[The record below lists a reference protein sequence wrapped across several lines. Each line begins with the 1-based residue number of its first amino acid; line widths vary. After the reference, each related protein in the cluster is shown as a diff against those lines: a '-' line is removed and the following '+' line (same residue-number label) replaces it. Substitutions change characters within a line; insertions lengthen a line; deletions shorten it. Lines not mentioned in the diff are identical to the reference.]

1 MDAGAAAR
9 DHPPMTDL
17 DATFAALLHQG
28 AHALKPGDAIAPAII
43 PTTIHHL
50 PDSPEAPYQYGRYTN
65 AGWER
70 LEEALAML
78 EGGATTLF
86 PSGMAACAAALFAT
100 LKAGDR
106 VLLPADGYFAVRALA
121 QQFLAGLGVQ
131 VDLRPTRSAGE
142 GGFAGYRMV
151 WIEVP
156 SNPGLDVCDIDAVV
170 AGAHAEGAL
179 VVADTT
185 TLTPLG
191 LAALGRGVDLVV
203 AAGTKAINGHSDTLM
218 GHVST
223 RDPALH
229 EALRAWRKFGGS
241 VPGPFEAWQVRRGL
255 ETLEIRYERMCRNAQ
270 AVAELLAGHRA
281 VRAVRY
287 PGLPGDP
294 AHNLARAQWRAF
306 GFMIG
311 ATFDSHDAAE
321 RFLSG
326 CRFMA
331 QSTSFGGVHSSGE
344 RRARWGDAVPP
355 GYVRLSLGIEPT
367 EALRAEI
374 ARALGAV

>member
-1 MDAGAAAR
+1 
-9 DHPPMTDL
+9 MTDL
-17 DATFAALLHQG
+17 AETLAALLHQG
-28 AHALKPGDAIAPAII
+28 AHDLRPGDAIAPAIL
-43 PTTIHHL
+43 PTTIYHL
-50 PDSPEAPYQYGRYTN
+50 PDSPQAPIPYGRYSN

-70 LEEALAML
+70 LEDALGAL
-78 EGGATTLF
+78 EGGQATLF

-106 VLLPADGYFAVRALA
+106 ALLPADGYFAVRALA
-121 QQFLAGLGVQ
+121 QQFLDRLGVQ
-131 VDLRPTRSAGE
+131 VAFRPTRDAAD
-142 GGFAGYRMV
+142 GGFAGHRLV

-156 SNPGLDVCDIDAVV
+156 SNPGLDACDIDAVV
-170 AGAHAEGAL
+170 AAAHAAGAL

-191 LAALGRGVDLVV
+191 LRALDKGVDIVV
-203 AAGTKAINGHSDTLM
+203 AAGTKAINGHSDALM
-218 GHVST
+218 GHVAV
-223 RDPALH
+223 RDRALA
-229 EALRAWRKFGGS
+229 ETIRAWRKLSGS
-241 VPGPFEAWQVRRGL
+241 VPGPFETWQVRRGL
-255 ETLEIRYERMCRNAQ
+255 ETLEVRYERMCRNAH

-281 VRAVRY
+281 VAGVRY

-294 AHNLARAQWRAF
+294 AHRLARAQWRAY
-306 GFMIG
+306 GFMVG
-311 ATFDSHDAAE
+311 ATFDSHQAAE

-344 RRARWGDAVPP
+344 RRARWGDDVPA

-367 EALRAEI
+367 AALLAEV
-374 ARALGAV
+374 ARALDAV